1 MLHEPSFRALK
12 AQFLQAMQMQNCSER
27 TLQKWSHT
35 LDRFFDWC
43 EPRGITRPAELTKDL
58 MAAYQRYLFH
68 YRQPKNNKPLH
79 FRTQVSY
86 LCSLRTWCRWM
97 LKAHIL
103 SENPTADLVLPKPD
117 RDLPLRRLS
126 TEDLERIF
134 ALPDVTQPLGLRDR
148 AMLETFYSTAI
159 RSSELMQLN
168 LYDVDA
174 ERGVITIYR
183 GKGRKDRVVPVGA
196 SALAWIG
203 RYTETVRP
211 QLVEHTRALA
221 LFVSYRGRR
230 FGRNNISGL
239 VRGYLNRAG
248 IQQPGSCHLFRHTA
262 ATSMLEHGAD
272 LRSLQ
277 LLLGH
282 ERLETTQVY
291 THVSI
296 RRLKEVH
303 DKTHPGS
310 RAHDDDDSSR

>member
-1 MLHEPSFRALK
+1 
-12 AQFLQAMQMQNCSER
+12 
-27 TLQKWSHT
+27 
-35 LDRFFDWC
+35 
-43 EPRGITRPAELTKDL
+43 
-58 MAAYQRYLFH
+58 
-68 YRQPKNNKPLH
+68 
-79 FRTQVSY
+79 
-86 LCSLRTWCRWM
+86 M
-97 LKAHIL
+97 LKARIL
-103 SENPTADLVLPKPD
+103 SENPTADLELPKPN

-126 TEDLERIF
+126 TEELERIF
-134 ALPDVTQPLGLRDR
+134 AVPDVTQALGLRDR
-148 AMLETFYSTAI
+148 AMLETFYSTAM

-168 LYDVDA
+168 VYDVDS

-196 SALAWIG
+196 RALAWIV
-203 RYTETVRP
+203 RYLETVRP
-211 QLVEHTRALA
+211 RLVERTDELA

-239 VRGYLNRAG
+239 VRDYLDRAG
-248 IQQPGSCHLFRHTA
+248 IQQRGSCHLFRHTA

-277 LLLGH
+277 MLLGH

-310 RAHDDDDSSR
+310 HSGPDRDSST